1 MKFKKFVG
9 LKNSVGGDDPVTEL
23 NNNILNQYL
32 KFSKKVVE
40 LVIEE
45 IAEITGENISR
56 DVIEPL
62 VTFDRELI
70 KFFKKYSERVF
81 IKTIDEFNRKQI
93 SVISYVKDEEIDE
106 LDKMIH
112 NIAAKVVKQLNL

>member
-1 MKFKKFVG
+1 M
-9 LKNSVGGDDPVTEL
+9 GGDDPVTEL